1 MNAKTAKIVKRIKEL
16 EDELEA
22 EFDRRRGQF
31 NFRFENGKVIF
42 ARDVKQQH
50 DAIKQK
56 LGAYIAGARPMVVLT
71 APVIYSVIIPF
82 VLLDLFVSL
91 YQAICFPV
99 YGIEKARRADYI
111 TFDRKHL
118 SYLNGLEKL
127 NCLYCAYGNG
137 LLAYAAEI
145 AGRTEKHWCPIK
157 HAKRMASVHRHYPE
171 FVDYGDAEGY
181 QRQKRAAHEISK

>member
-1 MNAKTAKIVKRIKEL
+1 MADAIDKIVKRIKSL
-16 EDELEA
+16 EDDLEA
-22 EFDRRRGQF
+22 EFERRRGQF
-31 NFRFENGKVIF
+31 NYRYEQGKVVF
-42 ARDVKQQH
+42 ARDIQRQH
-50 DAIKQK
+50 RAIKQK
-56 LGAYIAGARPMVVLT
+56 LGPYIAGARPLVVLT
-71 APVIYSVIIPF
+71 APVIYAVIIPF
-82 VLLDLFVSL
+82 VLLDVFVSI

-99 YGIEKARRADYI
+99 YGIEKAQRGDYI

-137 LLAYAAEI
+137 LLAYAGEI

-157 HAKRMASVHRHYPE
+157 HAKRMAAVHRHYPE

-181 QRQKRAAHEISK
+181 QRQKRAGLNTAK